1 VTLHCPPAVTGPCNT
16 VKQLPSCTIK
26 ALWAKP
32 VGGRRLA
39 DRAPG
44 VAETN
49 ASCSAHTLRPSGRAI
64 TRGVSKPTMSPTSPL
79 MNWLSPAV
87 SVPAAHSVVT
97 SAWAVPAGDVMKPTA
112 PAAASANQARL
123 AHIGGRLRNA
133 AGRCASRRLGFDD
146 VNDPVRLAL
155 VGLGRMGRVH
165 AAALT
170 AIDGIDVVAVADPSD
185 EARAA
190 AVSLFPKAC
199 VLREPEEAFALSG
212 VEACLLATPTPLHPQ
227 HVRAALDNGLHVL
240 CEKPLSLDP
249 AVSPDIHQ
257 QAVDRGRV
265 LQLGFWRRYAAP
277 WRAAKSALDDGRIGA
292 PLYIRLS
299 QWDADPPPASFCD
312 PNVSGGLAIDCGVH
326 EYDLAEWFS
335 GQRVVRV
342 HAHAAPIVDQSLAA
356 VGDVDNLVAVLE
368 LDGGAVATVDLS
380 RNCRY
385 GDDVRTEILGSQGA
399 LLIDL
404 LPSGR
409 VRLGTADG
417 MVDLDGVAVGD
428 VTADGVANQA
438 AAFAAAIRG
447 TGEPGPGALASAQAT
462 LIGHAVQQS
471 IRTSTA
477 VDVEAIG

>member
-1 VTLHCPPAVTGPCNT
+1 V
-16 VKQLPSCTIK
+16 
-26 ALWAKP
+26 
-32 VGGRRLA
+32 
-39 DRAPG
+39 
-44 VAETN
+44 N
-49 ASCSAHTLRPSGRAI
+49 A
-64 TRGVSKPTMSPTSPL
+64 
-79 MNWLSPAV
+79 
-87 SVPAAHSVVT
+87 
-97 SAWAVPAGDVMKPTA
+97 
-112 PAAASANQARL
+112 
-123 AHIGGRLRNA
+123 
-133 AGRCASRRLGFDD
+133 
-146 VNDPVRLAL
+146 PVRLAL

-170 AIDGIDVVAVADPSD
+170 AIDAIDVVAVADPSD
-185 EARAA
+185 EARAIA
-190 AVSLFPKAC
+190 ASMFPKAC
-199 VLREPEEAFALSG
+199 VLSEPDEAFALAG

-227 HVRAALDNGLHVL
+227 HVRAALDHGLHVL

-249 AVSPDIHQ
+249 HVSLELHR

-277 WRAAKSALDDGRIGA
+277 WRAAKAALDAGRIGA

-326 EYDLAEWFS
+326 EYDLAEWLS

-368 LDGGAVATVDLS
+368 LDGGAIATVDLS

-404 LPSGR
+404 LPGGR
-409 VRLGTADG
+409 VRLGSVKG
-417 MVDLDGVAVGD
+417 MVDLDDVAVGD

-447 TGEPGPGALASAQAT
+447 TGEPGPGALASARAT
-462 LIGHAVQQS
+462 LIGHAAQQS
-471 IRTSTA
+471 IRTGTA
-477 VDVEAIG
+477 VGVEAID